1 MTNHWGPGN
10 NDHCGHHDNDDHH
23 DHHDNDDH
31 DYDDAFQGEMILT
44 TCIDTETLSTMGL
57 IYVNPEGPLGNPD
70 PKLSV
75 PDIRDTFGRMNMDDR

>member
-1 MTNHWGPGN
+1 MIIVVIMTM
-10 NDHCGHHDNDDHH
+10 
-23 DHHDNDDH
+23 
-31 DYDDAFQGEMILT
+31 MIIMIIMTMTITIMTMLTRTRLFFT